1 MTITEKIEQ
10 FLNTK
15 DCTSYLYKAYL
26 LDNGDESKHAEEL
39 NSKKSNQESLYLH
52 NTNILDFEYN
62 GNEWE
67 FVPNDME
74 DGITF
79 GAMQEIT
86 SFMFLLNK
94 LYNEGNKPSL

>member
-1 MTITEKIEQ
+1 VTITEKIEQ

-15 DCTSYLYKAYL
+15 DYTSYLYKAYL
-26 LDNGDESKHAEEL
+26 LDNGDNASHTAQINNKEL
-39 NSKKSNQESLYLH
+39 NQVSLFLN

-79 GAMQEIT
+79 SAMQEIT
-86 SFMFLLNK
+86 SFMFLLNQ
-94 LYNEGNKPSL
+94 LYKEGK